1 MKPWHV
7 HWLFHLKIPTVHNQM
22 SQQEATDSGDLV
34 KARCREE
41 PPPFRVI
48 VAQWVKLQ
56 VWVDKNIRETKT
68 ASYCTFSNYSPF
80 FFLAQISLFVK

>member
-1 MKPWHV
+1 
-7 HWLFHLKIPTVHNQM
+7 M
-22 SQQEATDSGDLV
+22 SQQEATDSGNLV

-41 PPPFRVI
+41 PLPFRVT

-56 VWVDKNIRETKT
+56 VWMDKNIRETKT

-80 FFLAQISLFVK
+80 FFSSDLLVCKIVEISLESAYVYNVT